1 MSPMSAS
8 KSKPPLPRGPRNAI
22 DALLADVAGDPI
34 RRALRL
40 DALDHL
46 LRPHLPPS
54 LAAHARLANLRD
66 GRLVYLV
73 DSPLWHAK
81 LRLAAPEL
89 LQAARSLGLDASDIV
104 VRTSTRPLYPS
115 APAASVATPL
125 SAAASEGLRSALASL
140 RSPNERDGGDTS

>member
-1 MSPMSAS
+1 MSAS
-8 KSKPPLPRGPRNAI
+8 KSKPPLPQGPRNAL

-89 LQAARSLGLDASDIV
+89 LQAARSIGLVASDILIK
-104 VRTSTRPLYPS
+104 TSTRPLYPP
-115 APAASVATPL
+115 APAASLATPL

-140 RSPNERDGGDTS
+140 RAPDDPDGGNSS

>member
-1 MSPMSAS
+1 M
-8 KSKPPLPRGPRNAI
+8 

-34 RRALRL
+34 RWALLL

-73 DSPLWHAK
+73 DSPIWHAR

-89 LQAARSLGLDASDIV
+89 LLAARSIGLDASDLV

-115 APAASVATPL
+115 APAASVTKPP
-125 SAAASEGLRSALASL
+125 SASALEGLRSALAAL
-140 RSPNERDGGDTS
+140 REPDERNGADTS